1 MALLRAPC
9 GVMPALAA
17 PSSNVAG
24 SSCGSSKSQFLAPGI
39 RSSGRRNRLFVS
51 AASPKQM
58 RISSS
63 PGGRDAKYG
72 LVSADSSGISSTGKD
87 HVAGDSFSAS
97 ASSEA
102 FATAPVKC
110 SEQEEFAKEWAHKPR
125 RVVLF
130 VEPSP
135 FSYISGYK
143 NRYQNFIR
151 YLRELGDEVLVV
163 TTHHGAPAEFLG
175 AKVVPSWS
183 FGLPWYKAVPMSL
196 ALSPRIYKEVKN
208 FKPDIIH
215 ASSPGIMVIGAL
227 IISKLVGV
235 PMVMAYH
242 THVPMYIPK
251 YTFAW
256 LVKPMWLVIK
266 ILHRAADLTLVMS
279 VALGKELRA
288 AGASTAEQIRI
299 WRRGVDSDSFH
310 PRFRNAE
317 MRNKITDGKPDTP
330 TIVHVGRLGV
340 EKNLDFLVQ
349 VLERIPEAKL
359 VFVGDGPERPNL
371 EKMFE
376 GKNVHFTGM
385 LTGEALSQAYASGD
399 IFITPSE
406 TETLGFVV
414 LEAMASGIPVVCARA
429 GGIPDIVNQDG
440 VTGLLYTPGDLE
452 DCVGKLKALIDSP
465 ELRDRI
471 GAAGRREVEK
481 FDWRAS
487 TKQVRNE
494 EYSAAI
500 WFWRRRKQQL
510 ANRFPGLFK
519 GPQTQAS

>member
-9 GVMPALAA
+9 GSMPTITA
-17 PSSNVAG
+17 PPTNVSSIACSSFNVQVSVPVLRKRLLISAM
-24 SSCGSSKSQFLAPGI
+24 SPTLTSLSLPGD
-39 RSSGRRNRLFVS
+39 GEAKFGLF
-51 AASPKQM
+51 
-58 RISSS
+58 
-63 PGGRDAKYG
+63 
-72 LVSADSSGISSTGKD
+72 ST
-87 HVAGDSFSAS
+87 VNSSFSLKGKQVANGNFLVS

-102 FATAPVKC
+102 FVTTDVKS

-151 YLRELGDEVLVV
+151 YLRQLGDEVLVV
-163 TTHHGAPAEFLG
+163 TTHHGVPDEFHG
-175 AKVVPSWS
+175 AKVIGSWS
-183 FGLPWYKAVPMSL
+183 FPLPWYKAVPMSL
-196 ALSPRIYKEVKN
+196 ALSPRIYNEVKN

-215 ASSPGIMVIGAL
+215 ASSPGIMVFGAL
-227 IISKLVGV
+227 IIAKLVGV
-235 PMVMAYH
+235 PVVMAYH

-251 YTFAW
+251 YTFSW

-266 ILHRAADLTLVMS
+266 FLHRAADLTLVMS
-279 VALGKELRA
+279 VALGKELKA
-288 AGASTAEQIRI
+288 AGASTAERIRI

-310 PRFRNAE
+310 PRFKSAE
-317 MRNKITDGKPDTP
+317 MRHRITDGKPDTP

-340 EKNLDFLVQ
+340 EKNLDFLVK
-349 VLERIPEAKL
+349 VMERIPETRL
-359 VFVGDGPERPNL
+359 VFVGDGPYKSDL
-371 EKMFE
+371 EQMFE

-385 LTGEALSQAYASGD
+385 LTGEELSQAYASGD

-406 TETLGFVV
+406 SETLGFVV

-429 GGIPDIVNQDG
+429 GGIPDIVNQNG
-440 VTGLLYTPGDLE
+440 VTGYLYTPGDVE
-452 DCVGKLKALIDSP
+452 DCVGKLKALIESP
-465 ELRDRI
+465 DLRERI
-471 GAAGRREVEK
+471 GRAGREEVEK
-481 FDWRAS
+481 YDWLAS
-487 TKQVRNE
+487 TRQVRNE

-510 ANRFPGLFK
+510 ANRFSGWFK
-519 GPQTQAS
+519 QTQPQAS